1 MNLLEDSLLRAT
13 QLGGAIRRVSLPQLY
28 AALVADEIE
37 ELPALRPHQR
47 HALHALLCQIG
58 ALACLATGLSEP
70 PRDAAAW
77 AAGLRALT
85 PDHPDDAPWHLVTDP
100 DRPAFLQAPAPGGIS
115 SFKQVETPDALDMLV
130 TAKNHDLKGARMAQ
144 PEADDWIFALATLQT
159 MEGFLGAGNY
169 GISRMNGGFA
179 NRAAVG
185 LAPASGR
192 MGAHIARDIRRL
204 LVLRPRLLEAY
215 PHYRDDG
222 LALVWLRPW
231 TGADGIDPA
240 ELDPFYIEIC
250 RRVRL
255 VAEGENLAARVSGS
269 KVAQIAVNKAEN
281 GITGDPWAPIE
292 ITKQEPKALTID
304 ARGFSY
310 RRLADII
317 TLTGFR
323 PAPLQEIGPEEKD
336 DAFVLVCRA
345 LARGQGK
352 TEGYHERLV
361 PVSREA
367 VIAFRRGEVQR
378 VAALAKNRIEDA
390 AKVRGA
396 LRLAMLALFQNGKED
411 MSLRDPSSTRRAD
424 ARVNGFEFAVDAD
437 FFERLWEEL
446 PAGEGTAA
454 AAGVRAVWL
463 RDLLERAREIL
474 AEVEAGS
481 PRSNVRSYRARARA
495 EGLLNRQFYK
505 DFGHYFP
512 KETSDDAAA

>member
-250 RRVRL
+250 RRARL
-255 VAEGENLAARVSGS
+255 VVEGENLAARVSGS
-269 KVAQIAVNKAEN
+269 KVARIAVNKAEN

-317 TLTGFR
+317 DFSLDSDRRPCRRSGQRRRMTRSCSSAVRSRGAKARQRDTMSVSFR
-323 PAPLQEIGPEEKD
+323 S
-336 DAFVLVCRA
+336 RA
-345 LARGQGK
+345 RPSSPSAAARCN
-352 TEGYHERLV
+352 
-361 PVSREA
+361 VSRRW
-367 VIAFRRGEVQR
+367 RRTGSRMPRKSAEHCASR
-378 VAALAKNRIEDA
+378 C
-390 AKVRGA
+390 
-396 LRLAMLALFQNGKED
+396 
-411 MSLRDPSSTRRAD
+411 SPSSRTARR
-424 ARVNGFEFAVDAD
+424 
-437 FFERLWEEL
+437 
-446 PAGEGTAA
+446 
-454 AAGVRAVWL
+454 
-463 RDLLERAREIL
+463 I
-474 AEVEAGS
+474 
-481 PRSNVRSYRARARA
+481 
-495 EGLLNRQFYK
+495 
-505 DFGHYFP
+505 
-512 KETSDDAAA
+512 